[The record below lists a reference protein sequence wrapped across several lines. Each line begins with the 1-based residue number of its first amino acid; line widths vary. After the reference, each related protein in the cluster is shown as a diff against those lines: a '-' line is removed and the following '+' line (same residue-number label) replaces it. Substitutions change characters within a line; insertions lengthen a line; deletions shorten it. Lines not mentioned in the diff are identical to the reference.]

1 MIEISGNDFAREFE
15 TAAVEL
21 LEAQLARAPIREEL
35 EQSGWSESLW
45 TSLVDAG
52 WLDVMLP
59 RNLGGLGLGLQDMA
73 GVFTAVGRYLV
84 PGPVF
89 DNAVAAPLVV
99 SRATR
104 AEHLSNLIAG
114 RTRISLADGAAGGQA
129 AGTRPAVRNGRL
141 FGAVDLVRLGGVV
154 DHLLVVV
161 EDPEPTLVLADVA
174 ATGLTLH
181 RRHSF
186 DPYVECASVGFDG
199 AEFEPLFEDCPE
211 DRARAAA
218 GIAELRDAARLLFA
232 CETAG
237 NARHML
243 DRAVLYAKEREQFG
257 RPIGAFQSIQHLLAG
272 LATKQTTL
280 EAACE
285 QGLGSWY
292 SEPSRR
298 YVDAA
303 TAKAIAAEV
312 GRAVGEGALQVH
324 GGIAFTREFPLH
336 RWHVH
341 ALGLQG
347 LYGDQRAIATELGN
361 LLVGTEFALW

>member
-1 MIEISGNDFAREFE
+1 MIKISANDFAREFE

-21 LEAQLARAPIREEL
+21 LEAQTARAPIREEL

-59 RNLGGLGLGLQDMA
+59 RHLGGLGLGLQEMA
-73 GVFTAVGRYLV
+73 GVFTAVGGYLV

-89 DNAVAAPLVV
+89 DNAVGVPLIV
-99 SRATR
+99 SQATR
-104 AEHLSNLIAG
+104 ARRLLDLIAS
-114 RTRISLADGAAGGQA
+114 RTRISMADGAAGGDA
-129 AGTRPAVRNGRL
+129 MDTRPAIRNGRL

-154 DHLLVVV
+154 DHFLVVV
-161 EDPEPTLVLADVA
+161 EDPEPTLVLADVG
-174 ATGLTLH
+174 ATGLTV
-181 RRHSF
+181 RRRRSF
-186 DPYVECASVGFDG
+186 DPSVECASVGFDG
-199 AEFEPLFEDCPE
+199 VEFEPLFEDCPG

-218 GIAELRDAARLLFA
+218 GIAELRDAARLMFA

-243 DRAVLYAKEREQFG
+243 DCAVLYAKEREQFG

-272 LATKQTTL
+272 LATRQITL

-285 QGLGSWY
+285 QGLGSWD
-292 SEPSRR
+292 SEPPRR

-312 GRAVGEGALQVH
+312 GRVVGEGALQVH

>member
-1 MIEISGNDFAREFE
+1 MIEISTSDFAGEFE
-15 TAAVEL
+15 IVAAEL
-21 LEAQLARAPIREEL
+21 LEAQMARAPIREEL

-45 TSLVDAG
+45 TSLVDAD
-52 WLDVMLP
+52 WLDAMLP

-89 DNAVAAPLVV
+89 DNAVAVPLIV

-104 AEHLSNLIAG
+104 VEHLLNLVAS
-114 RTRISLADGAAGGQA
+114 RLRISLADGAAGGQVMD
-129 AGTRPAVRNGRL
+129 TRPSIRDGRL
-141 FGAVDLVRLGGVV
+141 FGSVDLVRLGGVV

-161 EDPEPTLVLADVA
+161 EDPEPTLVMADVA
-174 ATGLTLH
+174 AAGLTLR

-186 DPYVECASVGFDG
+186 DPSVECAWIAFDG
-199 AEFEPLFEDCPE
+199 AEFEPLFEDCPG

-218 GIAELRDAARLLFA
+218 GIVELRDAARLLFA
-232 CETAG
+232 CEAAG
-237 NARHML
+237 NARYLL
-243 DRAVLYAKEREQFG
+243 DSAVLYAKEREQFG
-257 RPIGAFQSIQHLLAG
+257 RPIGAFQSIQHLLAA
-272 LATKQTTL
+272 LATRQITL

-285 QGLGSWY
+285 QGLGSWD

-298 YVDAA
+298 YIDAA
-303 TAKAIAAEV
+303 TAKAVAAEV
-312 GRAVGEGALQVH
+312 GRVVGEGALQVH

-336 RWHVH
+336 RWHLH

-347 LYGDQRAIATELGN
+347 LYGDQRVIAAELGN